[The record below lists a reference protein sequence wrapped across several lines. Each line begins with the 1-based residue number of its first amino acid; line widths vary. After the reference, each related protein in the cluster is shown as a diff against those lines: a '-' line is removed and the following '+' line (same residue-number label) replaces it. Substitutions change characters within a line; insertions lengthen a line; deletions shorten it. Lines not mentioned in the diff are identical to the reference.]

1 MLTQQQKFSI
11 LTWRSNKFYRPI
23 KKREEA
29 VFDQTIKQLPI
40 DNDIFKVIENPAQKQ
55 KDQIIKT
62 IQATEGKI
70 KRSKNL
76 SEKKNFID

>member
-1 MLTQQQKFSI
+1 M
-11 LTWRSNKFYRPI
+11 
-23 KKREEA
+23 
-29 VFDQTIKQLPI
+29 
-40 DNDIFKVIENPAQKQ
+40 Q

-76 SEKKNFID
+76 SEKNTLYRLKKLNYRQNN